1 VNSALALLSKKLADG
16 SVPFSSALAISDPAD
31 SLRKRE
37 QVSFI
42 SEWKRVWP
50 ILHLDSRG
58 QLLKSSDEQSIL
70 EIGEMAHKAALPVSP
85 SIEFANL
92 VWNDFDLIAR
102 SLSNLR
108 FDPWVNA
115 LWLAYKSGRF
125 PSGTL
130 SPVDGSLTE
139 LI

>member
-1 VNSALALLSKKLADG
+1 MALLTRKLADG
-16 SVPFSSALAISDPAD
+16 NVPFASVLAITDPAD
-31 SLRKRE
+31 SLKKRE
-37 QVSFI
+37 QESFI

-50 ILHLDSRG
+50 ILNLDAHG
-58 QLLKSSDEQSIL
+58 QILKNSDEPTIL

-92 VWNDFDLIAR
+92 VSNDFDLIAR
-102 SLSNLR
+102 SLSTMR

-115 LWLAYKSGRF
+115 VWLAYKGGTF

-130 SPVDGSLTE
+130 SPVKGSLAD